1 MCYEEKLEFSEQ
13 RFFDVHMNII
23 QYIYIIVASTDT
35 HVYLIT
41 DYYDRIVASFYVT
54 EKREELERTS
64 MY

>member
-1 MCYEEKLEFSEQ
+1 MKKKLEFSEQ
-13 RFFDVHMNII
+13 RFFDVQMNII
-23 QYIYIIVASTDT
+23 QYIYIIVTSTDT

-54 EKREELERTS
+54 QKREELERTS

>member
-1 MCYEEKLEFSEQ
+1 MKKNLEFSEQ

-23 QYIYIIVASTDT
+23 QYIYIIVTSTDT

-41 DYYDRIVASFYVT
+41 DYYDRIVTSFYVT

>member
-1 MCYEEKLEFSEQ
+1 MKKKLEFSEQ

-23 QYIYIIVASTDT
+23 QYINIIVTSTDT
-35 HVYLIT
+35 NVYLIT

-54 EKREELERTS
+54 EKREELERSS

>member
-1 MCYEEKLEFSEQ
+1 
-13 RFFDVHMNII
+13 MNIL
-23 QYIYIIVASTDT
+23 QYIYIIVTSTDT

-41 DYYDRIVASFYVT
+41 DYYDRIFASFYVM

>member
-1 MCYEEKLEFSEQ
+1 MKKKLEFSEQ

-23 QYIYIIVASTDT
+23 QYIYIIVTSTDT
-35 HVYLIT
+35 NVYLIT

>member
-1 MCYEEKLEFSEQ
+1 MKKKLEFSEQ

-23 QYIYIIVASTDT
+23 QYIYIIVTSTDT

-41 DYYDRIVASFYVT
+41 DYYDRIVTSFYVM